1 MEFDLVDKINA
12 QIALLHLSEKA
23 NYFCND
29 IDGVEIFA
37 IEDLYYIRSIWGNY
51 DRLLLHEFEVAL
63 ENMADTYY
71 ASHSFYTEILISGT
85 EVNYIG

>member
-1 MEFDLVDKINA
+1 MKFDLVDKINA

-29 IDGVEIFA
+29 IDGIEIFA
-37 IEDLYYIRSIWGNY
+37 RDELYYIRSIWGNY
-51 DRLLLHEFEVAL
+51 DHLLLHEFETKL
-63 ENMADTYY
+63 EEMADIYY
-71 ASHSFYTEILISGT
+71 ASHSFYTEILINGT